1 MEVNAIE
8 VNQYPSVDEIKKIH
22 DICHF
27 GVDRTSELLRE
38 KYGSNAIKSDQVKE
52 VIKQCVECSK
62 ICPAPRIE
70 YRHGQLSTDKVW
82 YQLYSDVTYFNGVAY
97 LTIVD
102 SATRFCIW
110 RKLRSE
116 SAEEKVGI

>member
-1 MEVNAIE
+1 MIYVFF
-8 VNQYPSVDEIKKIH
+8 SV
-22 DICHF
+22 
-27 GVDRTSELLRE
+27 GRTSELLRE
-38 KYGSNAIKSDQVKE
+38 KYGSNAIKSDQVKVE
-52 VIKQCVECSK
+52 CVECSK

-97 LTIVD
+97 QTIVD

-110 RKLRSE
+110 RKLRRE
-116 SAEEKVGI
+116 ST